1 MLVKVKDDGG
11 STVDTT
17 PKGRSKQV
25 WTSPKNDYVYPPI
38 EPQVVAE
45 QPQYCDDD
53 EDEVDDEEEDIN
65 NHTMMKPFFI
75 MDWLDQIEEKDLERA
90 QKMLQESRHWKVKTS
105 SISSPGCSSSEKRSS
120 SPAPRSPT
128 SATTT
133 TTTATTPF
141 AFFRERSIKVGNSWN
156 AKGLRQAKVGA
167 WSEALR
173 CWENALEI
181 RTQVLGETH
190 LDVANTW
197 NNIGIAQG
205 KLDLIP
211 DAIESLQRA
220 LAIRIEHLGREHE
233 EVATTLH
240 NIGNIFQ
247 QGNDLEAAVKCFCE
261 SKQLHEKL
269 LGPNHV
275 QVARACVAMGHTY
288 YQAGEYK
295 DAREAYLDALII
307 FERSGLSKGDIEV
320 QNTLGDVQEIDRLLK
335 KAVF

>member
-1 MLVKVKDDGG
+1 MLVKVQDDGG

-17 PKGRSKQV
+17 PNGRSKKE
-25 WTSPKNDYVYPPI
+25 WTFPKSDSVYSMTR
-38 EPQVVAE
+38 EVVAE
-45 QPQYCDDD
+45 QPQYCEEDDNDDD
-53 EDEVDDEEEDIN
+53 NDGIN
-65 NHTMMKPFFI
+65 DHATMKPFFI

-90 QKMLQESRHWKVKTS
+90 QKMLQESRHWKKKSFS
-105 SISSPGCSSSEKRSS
+105 SISSPGTLADKRSS

-128 SATTT
+128 SPTAITNTT
-133 TTTATTPF
+133 TTPF

-156 AKGLRQAKVGA
+156 AKGLRKAKLGA
-167 WSEALR
+167 WSEALQ

-205 KLDLIP
+205 KLDLVT
-211 DAIESLQRA
+211 DAIESLRRA

-288 YQAGEYK
+288 YQAREYK

-320 QNTLGDVQEIDRLLK
+320 QNTLGDVQEIDRLLE